1 MRIQKA
7 KLVDL
12 RVEIPTIVK
21 EAEGELRGGFCALAS
36 TESENPLSNIL
47 CDIEIN
53 LKNCK
58 CGVVTP
64 PITTT
69 TTTTTPSPTGT
80 SSNMQALL
88 GGTFHF

>member
-1 MRIQKA
+1 MRIQKS

-12 RVEIPTIVK
+12 RVEIPAIVK

-36 TESENPLSNIL
+36 TESENPLSNFL
-47 CDIEIN
+47 CDIEVN

-58 CGVVTP
+58 CGDVTP
-64 PITTT
+64 ITT

-80 SSNMQALL
+80 SSNMQSLL